1 MKKICDE
8 IGLKSSNV
16 YQISIPNSFINKTF
30 GELYDYFCDNNIVIL
45 GLYRLSGA
53 RDNNA
58 GYVFTKP
65 NEEIKIT
72 HRDKVFVVSTNE
84 DLKKIIRRIVNEN
97 PYPKIVIQLNV

>member
-1 MKKICDE
+1 MGNK

-84 DLKKIIRRIVNEN
+84 DLKKIIRKNIKKNEER
-97 PYPKIVIQLNV
+97 K

>member
-1 MKKICDE
+1 MFRICE
-8 IGLKSSNV
+8 NIGLKSSNFW
-16 YQISIPNSFINKTF
+16 QTRIPDKFIDRTF

-84 DLKKIIRRIVNEN
+84 DLKKIIRKNFLYRI
-97 PYPKIVIQLNV
+97 K